1 VFLSARVGTFPQ
13 ARITGEF
20 SGWAVLKPPFKLA
33 VIPVRAHRA
42 PAPRRRKKMAPEPR
56 TIRIFFERQLAD
68 LRESVPSA
76 LAAAVVSDDACLSAD
91 AGVTDALSPQ
101 TTQLRGLIAAARTT
115 AAALGLDKT
124 RCLILDGTAGVLI
137 VRPIQ
142 TAKPRLIVLLLADPR
157 DVTRALNGMHRFAA
171 EIEARLTTTSA
182 AAPALAA

>member
-1 VFLSARVGTFPQ
+1 
-13 ARITGEF
+13 
-20 SGWAVLKPPFKLA
+20 
-33 VIPVRAHRA
+33 
-42 PAPRRRKKMAPEPR
+42 MAPESR

-101 TTQLRGLIAAARTT
+101 TTQLRSLIGAARTT

-137 VRPIQ
+137 VRPVQ
-142 TAKPRLIVLLLADPR
+142 TVKPRLIVLLLADPR
-157 DVTRALNGMHRFAA
+157 DVTRALNGMHRFVA
-171 EIEARLTTTSA
+171 EIEARLTASA
-182 AAPALAA
+182 TPALAA